1 MKKLIICLFILVFLS
16 SVLSAAVTDKKSETL
31 SLVLPADTLT
41 IGLKDVNGN
50 TLDDDDLKFYLID
63 HSFNSFTSSGFTVP
77 VSTVSTDTSAAS
89 TSDKVY
95 AFAAVYFRV
104 YWEALVST
112 KTKLVV
118 TVPEYFYGTSSDD
131 KLEVMKKTLDVVAA
145 AGDKYFFLT
154 PGDEYTVQKVTDA
167 NKASDIN
174 FDSDKIYSGYQECVL
189 VLNIKDA
196 KLGSTYSG
204 EIEFKVVTQ

>member
-1 MKKLIICLFILVFLS
+1 MKKLVIFLFILVFLS

-41 IGLKDVNGN
+41 IGLKNVDGN
-50 TLDDDDLKFYLID
+50 TLTDDDLKFYLIG
-63 HSFNSFTSSGFTVP
+63 HSFTFMTGDNVTVP
-77 VSTVSTDTSAAS
+77 FSTVSTDTSAAS

-104 YWEALVST
+104 CWEALVST
-112 KTKLVV
+112 RTKLVV

-131 KLEVMKKTLDVVAA
+131 KLEVMKNTLDVVAA
-145 AGDKYFFLT
+145 AGDKNFFLT
-154 PGDEYTVQKVTDA
+154 PGDEYTVQKVTNASDV
-167 NKASDIN
+167 SDIN
-174 FDSDKIYSGYQECVL
+174 FDSDKIYSGFQRCVL
-189 VLNIKDA
+189 VLDIKNA

>member
-50 TLDDDDLKFYLID
+50 TLNDDGLKFYLID
-63 HSFNSFTSSGFTVP
+63 HSFNFVTGEGVTVT

-131 KLEVMKKTLDVVAA
+131 KLEVMEKTL
-145 AGDKYFFLT
+145 FFLT
-154 PGDEYTVQKVTDA
+154 PGDEYTVQKVTNA
-167 NKASDIN
+167 SKASDIN
-174 FDSDKIYSGYQECVL
+174 FDSDKIYSGYQKCVL

>member
-1 MKKLIICLFILVFLS
+1 MKKLVIFLFILVFLS

-41 IGLKDVNGN
+41 IGLKNVDGN
-50 TLDDDDLKFYLID
+50 TLTDDDLKFYLIG
-63 HSFNSFTSSGFTVP
+63 HSFTFMTGDTVP
-77 VSTVSTDTSAAS
+77 FSTVSTDTSAAS

-104 YWEALVST
+104 CWEALVST
-112 KTKLVV
+112 RTKLVV

-131 KLEVMKKTLDVVAA
+131 KLEVMEKTLDVISAVSPSPNH
-145 AGDKYFFLT
+145 FILQ
-154 PGDEYTVQKVTDA
+154 PGKYTVQQYEKESW
-167 NKASDIN
+167 KDIN
-174 FDSDKIYSGYQECVL
+174 FDSDNIYSGEQNCAL
-189 VLNIKDA
+189 VLDIKNA